1 MFIPD
6 VKIKIDQ
13 LKKTKSVCPI
23 SGCIASSKAIHNVI
37 EKEIKYLAKIL
48 EYFWLHKIV
57 LIKIIKKGF
66 TSSIGWNRGKKFRSI
81 HLLDPL
87 TSIPIN
93 GTKIKKI
100 KDNKKIINEILKS
113 FSFFKDERK
122 KIIIVPKNIKTK
134 CLKKKV

>member
-6 VKIKIDQ
+6 IKIKIDQ

-66 TSSIGWNRGKKFRSI
+66 TSSIGWNRGKKFKSI

-93 GTKIKKI
+93 GTKIKNI
-100 KDNKKIINEILKS
+100 KENAKIIEEKLKS
-113 FSFFKDERK
+113 FFWSIDDMA
-122 KIIIVPKNIKTK
+122 KIMIVPNKIKTK
-134 CLKKKV
+134 CLKKNA